1 MTAPGDPQPQ
11 LLSVGRG
18 VIAEVARL
26 AALEV
31 PDVLRVGRAAPA
43 WRVALAGSP
52 IRVRVKAGEVSVRLW
67 LVARPGA
74 DLVAATAA
82 VRHAVGTAI
91 ERLLGL
97 RVARVTVVVDGV
109 GA

>member
-1 MTAPGDPQPQ
+1 MSDGRP

-31 PDVLRVGRAAPA
+31 PQVLRVGRAGPA
-43 WRVALAGSP
+43 WRVALLGSP
-52 IRVRVKAGEVSVRLW
+52 IRIRVRSGEVTVRLW

-74 DLVAATAA
+74 DLVAAAA
-82 VRHAVGTAI
+82 SVRSAVGIAI

-97 RVARVTVVVDGV
+97 HVAGVTVLVDGI

>member
-1 MTAPGDPQPQ
+1 MSEPAAP
-11 LLSVGRG
+11 LLTVGRG

-31 PDVLRVGRAAPA
+31 PEVLRVGRAAPP
-43 WRVALAGSP
+43 WRVVLAGSP
-52 IRVRVKAGEVSVRLW
+52 IRIRVRGGDVSVRLW

-74 DLVAATAA
+74 DLVAASSNVRRA
-82 VRHAVGTAI
+82 VATAI

-97 RVARVTVVVDGV
+97 RVAGVTVVVDGV
-109 GA
+109 GS

>member
-1 MTAPGDPQPQ
+1 MTDGAPV
-11 LLSVGRG
+11 LSVGRG

-31 PDVLRVGRAAPA
+31 PEVLRIGRAAPP

-52 IRVRVKAGEVSVRLW
+52 IRVRVRAGEVSVRLW

-74 DLVAATAA
+74 DLVAATAS
-82 VRHAVGTAI
+82 VQRAVGTAI

-97 RVARVTVVVDGV
+97 RVAGVTVLVDGV
-109 GA
+109 GG

>member
-1 MTAPGDPQPQ
+1 MTGEGPV
-11 LLSVGRG
+11 LSVGRG

-31 PDVLRVGRAAPA
+31 PEVLRVGRAAPP

-52 IRVRVKAGEVSVRLW
+52 VRIRVRADEVSVRIW

-74 DLVAATAA
+74 DLVTATAA
-82 VRHAVGTAI
+82 VQHAVGTAI

-97 RVARVTVVVDGV
+97 RVAGVTVLVDGV